1 MNSLVLSDDSTR
13 VEIVPAEGARVQ
25 HVTDRVSSRE
35 LLYQRTPP
43 PGPRADFLTGC
54 PGGWDEMF
62 PNDTPWAGHPD
73 HGRIWSLAF
82 EVVEA
87 DPGRALLSARLAEP
101 PVAVERRFTLLAPP
115 RRGVRAEVRL
125 RALADTGP
133 FLWTSH
139 PMLAVASGWAID
151 VGGEALEADEEA
163 PGRYAGNRCVDVTP
177 VVPHA
182 GGGWS
187 EVLYATGP
195 TEAVVISPDGRRRTR
210 MIWDAGFLR
219 HLWVVTVTGQF
230 DLDLCLL
237 FEPSTSRPYR
247 VDDAAAE
254 GEAVRLARDETR
266 RWWTELE
273 SLDQPKSSP
282 RPSGSSSAAVD
293 LTHG

>member
-1 MNSLVLSDDSTR
+1 MSSVVLSDDRTR

-25 HVTDRVSSRE
+25 HVTDLVSSRE

-43 PGPRADFLTGC
+43 PGLRSDFVTGC

-82 EVVEA
+82 EVVKA
-87 DPGRALLSARLAEP
+87 DAGRALMRARLTEP
-101 PVAVERRFTLLAPP
+101 AVSLQRRFALLAPP
-115 RRGVRAEVRL
+115 RRGL
-125 RALADTGP
+125 RVEIHLEALADTGP

-139 PMLAVASGWAID
+139 PMLAVAPGWTID
-151 VGGEALEADEEA
+151 VGGAALEGDNEA
-163 PGRYAGNRCVDVTP
+163 PGRYAETGHVEVTLA
-177 VVPHA
+177 VPPA
-182 GGGWS
+182 GEGWS

-195 TEAVVISPDGRRRTR
+195 TRAAVISPDGRHGTR
-210 MIWDAGFLR
+210 MTWDAAFLR

-247 VDDAAAE
+247 VDDAVAE
-254 GEAVRLARDETR
+254 GEAAALAGGETR

-273 SLDQPKSSP
+273 SLD
-282 RPSGSSSAAVD
+282 SAESR
-293 LTHG
+293 